1 MLARAVAVSLP
12 LLAAACGGPTHQAA
26 PTPLVTARGVGPAVG
41 DGTAAAPTGSPIDRY
56 LAGDRTFGA
65 HGIDEPVCDAA
76 AWDATAIALGLDGS
90 ARVPAGATFA
100 GTDITV
106 GAMLT
111 GIARDLHA
119 IMLALRDAGGSD
131 LGDHH
136 VCVVAATGVGP
147 GLSTS
152 NGFIAFDPLEILAMN
167 TLIPDAERSM
177 YSGTTAFAHE
187 FAHQVQ
193 YRYGDPFAGERT
205 VRHTELAADCM
216 GTAFVAMQWPGG
228 WITDEI
234 ERGAVGALQAF
245 ADVKFASTL
254 HHGTRFDRGRMARD
268 GVALV
273 AAARKDQRA
282 LDLGTIKGRCE
293 DAVRA
298 WDAEQPLTPPD
309 QLWGG
314 TEP

>member
-1 MLARAVAVSLP
+1 
-12 LLAAACGGPTHQAA
+12 
-26 PTPLVTARGVGPAVG
+26 
-41 DGTAAAPTGSPIDRY
+41 
-56 LAGDRTFGA
+56 
-65 HGIDEPVCDAA
+65 
-76 AWDATAIALGLDGS
+76 
-90 ARVPAGATFA
+90 
-100 GTDITV
+100 
-106 GAMLT
+106 
-111 GIARDLHA
+111 
-119 IMLALRDAGGSD
+119 
-131 LGDHH
+131 
-136 VCVVAATGVGP
+136 
-147 GLSTS
+147 
-152 NGFIAFDPLEILAMN
+152 
-167 TLIPDAERSM
+167 
-177 YSGTTAFAHE
+177 
-187 FAHQVQ
+187 
-193 YRYGDPFAGERT
+193 
-205 VRHTELAADCM
+205 
-216 GTAFVAMQWPGG
+216 MQWPGG

-254 HHGTRFDRGRMARD
+254 HHGTRVDRGRMARD